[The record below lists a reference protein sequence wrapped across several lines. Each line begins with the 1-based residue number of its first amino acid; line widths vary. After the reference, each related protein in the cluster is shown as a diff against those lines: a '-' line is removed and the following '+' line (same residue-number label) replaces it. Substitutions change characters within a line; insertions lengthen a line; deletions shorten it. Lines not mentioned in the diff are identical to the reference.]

1 MKLERP
7 VDLEGNKKIPFSG
20 DVTLSLRMDG
30 TIFKWNNLAEKIF
43 GYTAIEAKGK
53 KNSILFS
60 KKDFE
65 KETKFL
71 YNVIQ
76 GNTLSYQVFCK
87 IKSGKRVL
95 ISFCAFPI
103 KDKKGKI
110 IGISKITKDISDE
123 KEEAKKQSI
132 LAAIITSSEDVI
144 VSKTLN
150 GIITS
155 WNNSARKMFG
165 YTEKEVLGK
174 HISIIIPKDRLDE
187 EKKIIDSIK
196 KGKRINHFETE
207 RIAKDGSKKFISLTV
222 SPIKNSKG
230 KIIGASKVARD
241 ISLKLETER
250 ERDLYT
256 KRLQELNKYKD
267 EFMVMTSHELKTP
280 LTVIMANLHVLSE
293 VMAEEDY
300 NTVFIKNSVRQVEKL
315 SDLVND
321 LLDVSKIVAGKLAL
335 NFTLFDLRDL
345 VYEVVNNLQQITKNH
360 TIVFNKNTNIL
371 MVNADRERI
380 GQVIINIL
388 GNAIKYS
395 RKQGKIVVNA
405 FEKDGDVEVNVTDQ
419 GIGIPPKDITNI
431 FLRFY
436 RVSGSASS
444 FSGSGIGLYI
454 SSEIIKGHSGKIWAE
469 SKVGKGSVFHFS
481 LPVANK

>member
-1 MKLERP
+1 MKSERS
-7 VDLEGNKKIPFSG
+7 DDFSGSKNIPFSG
-20 DVTLSLRMDG
+20 DATLSLRIDG

-53 KNSILFS
+53 KISILFS

-71 YNVIQ
+71 YNIIQ
-76 GNTLSYQVFCK
+76 GNTLSYQSFCK

-103 KDKKGKI
+103 KDKKGNV
-110 IGISKITKDISDE
+110 IGISKIAKDISAQ
-123 KEEAKKQSI
+123 KEAEKKQSI

-144 VSKTLN
+144 ISKTLN

-155 WNNSARKMFG
+155 WNNSAWKMFG

-174 HISIIIPKDRLDE
+174 HISIIIPKDRLAE
-187 EKKIIDSIK
+187 EKKIIDNIK

-241 ISLKLETER
+241 ISVRLETER
-250 ERDLYT
+250 QRDLYT

-267 EFMVMTSHELKTP
+267 EFMVMASHELKTP

-293 VMAEEDY
+293 VMEEENY

-335 NFTLFDLRDL
+335 NFTLFDLQDL

-360 TIVFNKNTNIL
+360 TIVFNKNTNRL
-371 MVNADRERI
+371 MVNADKERI

-395 RKQGKIVVNA
+395 KKQGKIIVNA
-405 FEKDGDVEVNVTDQ
+405 FEKEGNVEVNVTDQ
-419 GIGIPPKDITNI
+419 GIGIPPK
-431 FLRFY
+431 
-436 RVSGSASS
+436 
-444 FSGSGIGLYI
+444 
-454 SSEIIKGHSGKIWAE
+454 
-469 SKVGKGSVFHFS
+469 
-481 LPVANK
+481 

>member
-1 MKLERP
+1 M
-7 VDLEGNKKIPFSG
+7 
-20 DVTLSLRMDG
+20 
-30 TIFKWNNLAEKIF
+30 
-43 GYTAIEAKGK
+43 
-53 KNSILFS
+53 
-60 KKDFE
+60 
-65 KETKFL
+65 
-71 YNVIQ
+71 
-76 GNTLSYQVFCK
+76 SYQVFCK

-103 KDKKGKI
+103 KDQKGKI
-110 IGISKITKDISDE
+110 IGISKIAKDISDE

-174 HISIIIPKDRLDE
+174 HISIIIPKDRPDE

-241 ISLKLETER
+241 ISVRLETER

-345 VYEVVNNLQQITKNH
+345 VYEVVNNLQQITKSH

-405 FEKDGDVEVNVTDQ
+405 FEKEGDVEVNVTDQ

>member
-1 MKLERP
+1 MTLKRS
-7 VDLEGNKKIPFSG
+7 VDFAGSRNIPFSG
-20 DVTLSLRMDG
+20 NATISLRTDG
-30 TIFKWNNLAEKIF
+30 TIFKWNSLAKKIF
-43 GYTAIEAKGK
+43 GYTTIEAKGQ

-71 YNVIQ
+71 YKVIR
-76 GNTLSYQVFCK
+76 GNTLFYESFCK

-103 KDKKGKI
+103 KDEKGNV
-110 IGISKITKDISDE
+110 IGISKIAKEISE
-123 KEEAKKQSI
+123 QKEAEEKQSI
-132 LAAIITSSEDVI
+132 LAAIIASSEDVI
-144 VSKTLN
+144 ISKTLT

-155 WNNSARKMFG
+155 WNNSARKMLR

-174 HISIIIPKDRLDE
+174 HISIIIPKDRLAE

-207 RIAKDGSKKFISLTV
+207 RVAKDGSKKFISLTV
-222 SPIKNSKG
+222 SPLKNSKG

-241 ISLKLETER
+241 ISVRLETER
-250 ERDLYT
+250 QQDLYT

-267 EFMVMTSHELKTP
+267 EFMVMASHELKTP

-293 VMAEEDY
+293 VMEEEDY
-300 NTVFIKNSVRQVEKL
+300 NTIFIKNSVRQVEKL

-360 TIVFNKNTNIL
+360 TIVFNNNKNRL
-371 MVNADRERI
+371 MINADKERI
-380 GQVIINIL
+380 EQVIINIL
-388 GNAIKYS
+388 GNAIKYR

-405 FEKDGDVEVNVTDQ
+405 FEKDGDVEVKVTDQ
-419 GIGIPPKDITNI
+419 GIGIPQKDINNI

-454 SSEIIKGHSGKIWAE
+454 SSEIIKDHGGKIWAE
-469 SKVGKGSVFHFS
+469 SKVRKGSVFHFS

>member
-1 MKLERP
+1 M
-7 VDLEGNKKIPFSG
+7 
-20 DVTLSLRMDG
+20 
-30 TIFKWNNLAEKIF
+30 
-43 GYTAIEAKGK
+43 
-53 KNSILFS
+53 
-60 KKDFE
+60 
-65 KETKFL
+65 
-71 YNVIQ
+71 
-76 GNTLSYQVFCK
+76 
-87 IKSGKRVL
+87 
-95 ISFCAFPI
+95 
-103 KDKKGKI
+103 
-110 IGISKITKDISDE
+110 
-123 KEEAKKQSI
+123 
-132 LAAIITSSEDVI
+132 AAIITSSEDVI

-174 HISIIIPKDRLDE
+174 HISIIIPKDRPDE

-241 ISLKLETER
+241 ISVRLETER

-345 VYEVVNNLQQITKNH
+345 VYEVVNNLQQITKSH

-405 FEKDGDVEVNVTDQ
+405 FEKEGDVEVNVTDQ